1 MNNPCIR
8 CGKPRVEGKSWKSS
22 LGNSVIT
29 HTQTI
34 CPDAECQKAVEQG
47 IADKKAKNEL
57 LVQGR
62 AKSKLDRE
70 KMVAEAKAEAAALAA
85 G

>member
-8 CGKPRVEGKSWKSS
+8 CGKPRIEGKSWESS

-34 CPDAECQKAVEQG
+34 CPDPECQKIVEQG
-47 IADKKAKNEL
+47 IADKKAKNEQL
-57 LVQGR
+57 TKDR
-62 AKSKLDRE
+62 AKSKLERE
-70 KMVAEAKAEAAALAA
+70 ALMAEAKALHSS
-85 G
+85 